1 MRLPLRSL
9 LLGFTALASTQAAIT
24 LPDLVA
30 DHMVV
35 QREREIPV
43 WGQAAPGSTIKIA
56 MAGHTASAQAGPDGA
71 WQVQLPALPAGG
83 PHKLKITG
91 DGEIT
96 VNDVL
101 VGDVWLSSG
110 QSNLTFRMV
119 PNSPWSEGVL
129 DYEKEIAAANNPKL
143 RFFSVTPATSHQPEK
158 EAYGLWQPTT
168 PQDARFLSA
177 VSYYVGQELQQSTGI
192 PIGIIVSGR
201 GGTSI
206 KLWLPRESVEKFA
219 ELKNGLATADS
230 RLEKSKDTIAPNL
243 PKVAE
248 FRKKYKE
255 SILGNGKVPSLP
267 EPYPHYDTAP
277 AALYNAMIAPLAR
290 VPITGFIYYQGES
303 DSGDAK
309 NYAKYFKE
317 LITTRRA
324 LWNLPEAPFVFVQIA
339 NYDPARSRNAD
350 PAKFGTS
357 WAEQRA
363 AQAAALELPRT
374 GMAVAAD
381 VGESTAIHP
390 RDKKTVGYRLALAA
404 RHLAYQEDIP
414 FRGPSLQSALKE
426 GSDVV
431 LKFAVEKGTL
441 TAKGDELTAFE
452 LAGADGVFQ
461 PATASIKGDTVV
473 VQSPAV
479 PAPAKI
485 RYAWANDPK
494 LSLYDSNGLPC
505 PPFEKD
511 LLGH

>member
-1 MRLPLRSL
+1 MSPLSRAL
-9 LLGFTALASTQAAIT
+9 LLGCTALASSHAAIT
-24 LPDLVA
+24 LPDLIA

-43 WGQAAPGSTIKIA
+43 WGRSVPGADIKVE
-56 MAGHTASAQAGPDGA
+56 MAGQSASAKADADGA
-71 WQVQLPALPAGG
+71 WSVKLPAQPAGG
-83 PHKLKITG
+83 PHQIKISG
-91 DGEIT
+91 DGEVV

-129 DYEKEIAAANNPKL
+129 DYEKEVAAATNPKL

-158 EAYGLWQPTT
+158 EAYGLWQPAT
-168 PQDARFLSA
+168 PQDVRFISA
-177 VSYYVGQELQQSTGI
+177 VSYYVGKELQEATDV

-206 KLWLPRESVEKFA
+206 KLWMARESVEKFP
-219 ELKNGLATADS
+219 ELKSGLATADG

-248 FRKKYKE
+248 FRKRYKE
-255 SILGNGKVPSLP
+255 AILGTGKVPSLP
-267 EPYPHYDTAP
+267 EPYTHYDTAP
-277 AALYNAMIAPLAR
+277 ASLYNAMIAPLAQF
-290 VPITGFIYYQGES
+290 PITGFIYYQGES

-309 NYAKYFKE
+309 NYPKYFKE
-317 LITTRRA
+317 LISTRRA
-324 LWNLPEAPFVFVQIA
+324 LWGLPEAPFVFVQIA
-339 NYDPARSRNAD
+339 NYDVAKARNAD
-350 PAKFGTS
+350 PAKFGNS

-363 AQAAALELPRT
+363 AQAAALELPNT

-381 VGESTAIHP
+381 VGEATAVHP
-390 RDKKTVGYRLALAA
+390 RDKKTVGHRLALAA
-404 RHLAYQEDIP
+404 RHLAYKEDIA
-414 FRGPSLQSALKE
+414 FRGPQLQSATKK

-431 LKFAVEKGTL
+431 LTFTTEKGTL
-441 TAKGDELTAFE
+441 TAKTPDLTAFE
-452 LAGADGVFQ
+452 LAGADGAFQ
-461 PATASIKGDTVV
+461 PATAKIEGDTVV
-473 VQSPAV
+473 LQSASV
-479 PAPAKI
+479 TDPAKV

-511 LLGH
+511 ILGH